1 MNKYN
6 VTIFS
11 SYTVEV
17 VAESEWEAENLAFE
31 EWNAGGYPYDSSWA
45 DTEFIEGEEDCI

>member
-6 VTIFS
+6 VTIFT

-17 VAESEWEAENLAFE
+17 EAESEWEAEYEALDSWDECDNPIGNHWIEINL
-31 EWNAGGYPYDSSWA
+31 
-45 DTEFIEGEEDCI
+45 IEGEEDYT

>member
-6 VTIFS
+6 VTIFT

-17 VAESEWEAENLAFE
+17 EAESEWEAENIAFE
-31 EWNAGGYPYDSSWA
+31 EWDTLGEPYSNVWA
-45 DTEFIEGEEDCI
+45 ETNFIEGEEDYT